1 MTQYTLGL
9 TRRVGHGR
17 AFSQVLTVPSPAAGT
32 GFTYQNDGLYWE
44 YIDSV
49 SFKIVT
55 GSNSANRLVNLTVT
69 DGTGVALAT
78 VPPAAALTAS
88 KTGQFTYLDG
98 YSATTGATDGP
109 FLNVFPGV
117 WLQPQFSIVVTITN
131 VDAADQLSNV
141 RIYAERFV
149 TGDSGYLLG
158 VVEYDDPALHEA
170 ITFDAVRS

>member
-1 MTQYTLGL
+1 LTQYTFGL
-9 TRRVGHGR
+9 TRRVGHGL
-17 AFSQVLTVPSPAAGT
+17 AFSQVLSVDKPAAGA
-32 GFTYQNDGLYWE
+32 GWTYANDGLYWE

-49 SFKIVT
+49 SFQMVT
-55 GSNSANRLVNLTVT
+55 GSNAANRLVNLTVK

-109 FLNVFPGV
+109 FLNIFPGV
-117 WLQPQFSIVVTITN
+117 WLQPQFSIVVTVTN
-131 VDAADQLSNV
+131 VDAADQISNI

-149 TGDSGYLLG
+149 TGESGYLLG
-158 VVEYDDPALHEA
+158 VQDLDPFEMELRTKALLL
-170 ITFDAVRS
+170 SS